1 MKIEFKKI
9 GDLKPYSKNPR
20 KNDDAVDYV
29 ANSIKEFGFLVPC
42 VIDNKNVIVAGHT
55 RYKAAKKLGI
65 EDIPVIVADDLTE
78 KQINAF
84 RLIDNKTQELSS
96 WDYGKL
102 IEELRD
108 LVDDIDMTQFAF
120 APIGDD
126 KEDDNII
133 ASQDLDEGEELS
145 LDDFSDETFN
155 CTCPCCGFK
164 FND

>member
-1 MKIEFKKI
+1 MKIEYKKI
-9 GDLKPYSKNPR
+9 GELKPYAKNPR

-29 ANSIKEFGFLVPC
+29 ANSIKEFGFIIPV

-65 EDIPVIVADDLTE
+65 EDIPCIIADDLTE
-78 KQINAF
+78 KQISAF

-102 IEELRD
+102 IEELTG

-120 APIGDD
+120 APIGQDE
-126 KEDDNII
+126 EDGPE
-133 ASQDLDEGEELS
+133 ATQDLDEGEELD
-145 LDDFSDETFN
+145 LDDFLDESFN

>member
-1 MKIEFKKI
+1 MKIEYKKI
-9 GDLKPYSKNPR
+9 SDLKPYARNPR

-29 ANSIKEFGFLVPC
+29 ANSIKEFGFIVPV

-65 EDIPVIVADDLTE
+65 EDIPCIIADDLTE

-84 RLIDNKTQELSS
+84 RLVDNKTQELSS

-102 IEELRD
+102 IEELTG

-120 APIGDD
+120 APIGED
-126 KEDDNII
+126 KNDGTE
-133 ASQDLDEGEELS
+133 ATQDLDEGEELD